1 MLPIAVAITG
11 DPVETVHRTRGGW
24 AKIVRLSIGELWPH
38 DYLTVDAR
46 QGELPRL
53 DSVSALIVTGSASS
67 VTSREPWILHTEAYL
82 AGAVRERVPVLG
94 ICFGHQLLGQALG
107 GQVRPNPRGREIGT
121 VLFERVTDDP
131 LFGDERAF
139 AVNMTHVDTV
149 LELPHGA
156 RVLGRTELEPHA
168 AVRFGE
174 RAWGVQFHPEIDGEI
189 MKRYVE
195 ARRELIDAEGLDGQ
209 AILEAVV
216 DAPSG
221 ASVLQRFIEHSVLGR

>member
-1 MLPIAVAITG
+1 MLPIAVVITG

-24 AKIVRLSIGELWPH
+24 AEIVRLSIGELWPN
-38 DYLTVDAR
+38 DYLTADAR
-46 QGELPRL
+46 QGELPSL
-53 DSVSALIVTGSASS
+53 DRVSALIVTGSASS
-67 VTSREPWILHTEAYL
+67 VTSREPWILHTEEYL

-107 GQVRPNPRGREIGT
+107 GQVRQNPRGREIGT

-131 LFGDERAF
+131 LFGGEPAF

-149 LELPHGA
+149 LELPREA

-168 AVRFGE
+168 AVRFAE

-216 DAPSG
+216 DAPRG
-221 ASVLQRFIEHSVLGR
+221 ASVLRRFIEHSVLGR